1 MKIDAWFALAAA
13 LAIGQSA
20 QAREHSYSYH
30 RSHVARGYSESSLL
44 THRHYI
50 NSSGHL
56 VHSLSRTVSGRAP
69 AGASA
74 HCTDGSWSF
83 SEHARGTCSHHGG
96 VATWR

>member
-1 MKIDAWFALAAA
+1 MSKLAWIGLAAA
-13 LAIGQSA
+13 LAIAQSA
-20 QAREHSYSYH
+20 QARGHSYSYPS
-30 RSHVARGYSESSLL
+30 RSHVGTYSESSLL

-50 NSSGHL
+50 NSSGRW
-56 VHSLSRTVSGRAP
+56 VHSPTRTLSGRAP

-74 HCTDGSWSF
+74 HCADGSWSF